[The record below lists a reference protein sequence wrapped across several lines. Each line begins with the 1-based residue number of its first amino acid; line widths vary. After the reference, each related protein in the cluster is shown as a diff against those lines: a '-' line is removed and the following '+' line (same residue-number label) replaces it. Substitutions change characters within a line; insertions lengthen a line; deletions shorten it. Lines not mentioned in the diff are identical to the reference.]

1 MKRFFK
7 EKLADPLTGF
17 LKQGISPSGLSWA
30 VSLGIIIA
38 TIPVF
43 GSCTLLCLLAI
54 WAFRLNPGAVLL
66 VNQLAYPLQFLLYF
80 PLIRAGAWLFNKEP
94 LPFSIPDISRMFR
107 ENLPHAISVLGWST
121 LYGLT
126 VWIILAVPVSGGLYI
141 LFKAVFAKVLRNG
154 KD

>member
-107 ENLPHAISVLGWST
+107 ENLLHAISVLGWST
-121 LYGLT
+121 LYGLA

-141 LFKAVFAKVLRNG
+141 LFKAVFAKVLRNA